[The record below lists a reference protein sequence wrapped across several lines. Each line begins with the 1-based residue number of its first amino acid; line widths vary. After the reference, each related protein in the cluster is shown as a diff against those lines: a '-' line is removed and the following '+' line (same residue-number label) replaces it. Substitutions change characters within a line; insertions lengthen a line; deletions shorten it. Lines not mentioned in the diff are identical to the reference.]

1 MDSLNDYANKS
12 LKPMEGGPE
21 MVVHYTD
28 ANGKSRIKGGS
39 GLKSSQ
45 AYPRLLLVS
54 NTHGTTYYSTL
65 VCFFNNHVSTLK

>member
-1 MDSLNDYANKS
+1 MDSLSDYANKS

-45 AYPRLLLVS
+45 AYPKLLLVS
-54 NTHGTTYYSTL
+54 NTHTIQLWYVFLTIML
-65 VCFFNNHVSTLK
+65 VH